1 MRIKFPNRL
10 VLSAMAGVNNAQFC
24 KQHPVG
30 MAILG
35 GFNTDSAS
43 NHAAREVEKRGRKE
57 FILDDPREEIELEVK
72 TFLDFNQNQNFSL
85 NIRSATLEGYIV
97 AAEIAKKYG
106 GLLEINAHCRQ
117 PEFIEAKCG
126 QWLMYHP
133 KELTSLL
140 REVSQCGAPVGVKLR
155 GGISQVDYLHLS
167 RELKRNGCSFIHL
180 DAMIEGGG
188 CDLKLISELANE
200 CFVIG
205 NNSVVDIESGE
216 RILSCGAKLV
226 SAARAALKDSDFF
239 EKMLGSSELK
249 EPLEVD
255 LGI

>member
-1 MRIKFPNRL
+1 MRIEFPNRL
-10 VLSAMAGVNNAQFC
+10 VLSAMAGINNAQFC
-24 KQHPVG
+24 KQQPVG

-35 GFNTDSAS
+35 GFNADSAS
-43 NHAAREVEKRGRKE
+43 NYAAREVEKRGRKE
-57 FILDDPREEIELEVK
+57 FIFDEPREEIEQEVK
-72 TFLDFNQNQNFSL
+72 SFLDLNQNFAL

-117 PEFIEAKCG
+117 PEFIEARCG
-126 QWLMYHP
+126 QWLMYHSN
-133 KELTSLL
+133 ELTSLL
-140 REVSQCGAPVGVKLR
+140 REVSQYGAPVGVKLR

-167 RELKRNGCSFIHL
+167 RELNRSGCSFIHL

-205 NNSVVDIESGE
+205 NNSVVDIDSGE
-216 RILSCGAKLV
+216 RMLACGAKLV

-239 EKMLGSSELK
+239 EKMLESNELK

-255 LGI
+255 FSHLS